1 MAQLSDDC
9 FAFGGPM
16 MSVDEA
22 VGLIAERVTPV
33 ADVEAVTLARAD
45 GRILAKDISA
55 PLPLPPFT
63 NSAVDGYAVSSR
75 DLPQQQEQAFPV
87 DGTRPGRRLRDSA
100 GQAGAG
106 GAHLHRRADAR
117 RRRYCVHAGR
127 RPRRGSTR
135 SFFPRASS
143 PAPMCVPQART
154 FAAGFAALKAGQRL
168 RPQDVALVAAFGLTQ
183 LDVVRRIRVAVFST
197 GNELASP
204 GEARAAAQ
212 LFDSN
217 RFMLMAMLAR
227 LGCDVSDL
235 GILRDD
241 RAALARAL
249 QEVAGTHDLILTT
262 GGVSTGEED
271 HVKASVESVGRLV
284 LWRMAIKPG
293 RPVAMGI
300 IGGTPFIGLPGNP
313 VASFVT
319 FVHVVRP
326 TILALSGAMPEKLL
340 PMPVRAG
347 FAYKKKIARRE
358 YVRVSLR
365 KAADGALEAVKFPRE
380 GAGLLSSLVDTDGLV
395 ELGEDVTLVEPGPDG
410 RVPVL
415 CEPDLVIVVDDAGC
429 SRHVDTMTT
438 TKLDL
443 AGLKCPLPALK
454 TRKAL
459 KTLPPGDRL
468 EVLCTDPLAVIDIPN
483 LIRETGDRIEITER
497 SESRIVFLIEKS
509 NGSTEKAGQSSGSP

>member
-22 VGLIAERVTPV
+22 VGIIAARVTPV
-33 ADVEAVTLARAD
+33 RDIETVGLTQSDGRVLARDVA
-45 GRILAKDISA
+45 A

-63 NSAVDGYAVSSR
+63 NSAVDGYAVASR
-75 DLPQQQEQAFPV
+75 DLPQGQEQAFTV
-87 DGTRPGRRLRDSA
+87 TGRV
-100 GQAGAG
+100 QAGA
-106 GAHLHRRADAR
+106 
-117 RRRYCVHAGR
+117 
-127 RPRRGSTR
+127 S
-135 SFFPRASS
+135 ASEAIQ
-143 PAPMCVPQART
+143 PGQAVRIFTGAPMPEGADTVFMQEDVRIEDDGKVVLP
-154 FAAGFAALKAGQRL
+154 AGLRAGANVRPAGEDIPMGHAALGAGQRL
-168 RPQDVALVAAFGLTQ
+168 RPQDVALAAAFGLTQ
-183 LDVVRRIRVAVFST
+183 LDVIRRLRVAVFST
-197 GNELASP
+197 GNELVSP
-204 GEARAAAQ
+204 GGSRAAAQ

-235 GILRDD
+235 GIIRDD
-241 RAALARAL
+241 RASLADALK
-249 QEVAGTHDLILTT
+249 QVAAQHDLILTT

-271 HVKASVESVGRLV
+271 HVKASVESVGKLV

-326 TILALSGAMPEKLL
+326 TVLALSGARQQPLL

-365 KAADGALEAVKFPRE
+365 SSENGELEAIKFPRE

-395 ELGEDVTLVEPGPDG
+395 ELGEEITRVEPGQIVG
-410 RVPVL
+410 FL
-415 CEPDLVIVVDDAGC
+415 SYASVI
-429 SRHVDTMTT
+429 
-438 TKLDL
+438 
-443 AGLKCPLPALK
+443 
-454 TRKAL
+454 
-459 KTLPPGDRL
+459 
-468 EVLCTDPLAVIDIPN
+468 
-483 LIRETGDRIEITER
+483 
-497 SESRIVFLIEKS
+497 
-509 NGSTEKAGQSSGSP
+509 